1 MTSFLAGGPVY
12 SDYPVQLKSG
22 DASAVTFGP
31 LDNPVASVN
40 MMIVSVSNAIID
52 PADITL
58 TDSSGG
64 STASNYI
71 TFSAA
76 PASGTDNVVIRPM
89 TKSGTVNTP
98 ADGSISAVK
107 LQNNAVT
114 TDKLQDNSITLNK
127 MAHGLDGNLI
137 SFNSVGAPAYVSTG
151 SAAEVLTSNG
161 AGAAPTFQT
170 PAAGGNSWSNSSKGS
185 FTNATEIEFT
195 SLPNVCRILLFFSTA
210 PGTATGFLSK
220 DNGTTYET
228 GNVYMFN
235 RTSQASATATP
246 NVYQD
251 NNASS
256 IYFGDKSEYREIIIA
271 GAATTNVFTAVKSV
285 SFADNNKS
293 LSTIFANYN
302 GGKDVT
308 NAFKVTFSTGSGE
321 YRLDIPTAL

>member
-1 MTSFLAGGPVY
+1 MSNFLVGTNLA
-12 SDYPVQLKSG
+12 DVQLDKFNG
-22 DASAVTFGP
+22 DTSTVAFTLS
-31 LDNPVASVN
+31 VAS
-40 MMIVSVSNAIID
+40 S
-52 PADITL
+52 
-58 TDSSGG
+58 
-64 STASNYI
+64 
-71 TFSAA
+71 TFSALVRISGVVQTPTDDFNIVNSTLTFTTA
-76 PASGTDNVVIRPM
+76 PPTGTNNIVVTYTKATQIGVPNDASV
-89 TKSGTVNTP
+89 
-98 ADGSISAVK
+98 SASK
-107 LQNNAVT
+107 LASNAVT

-235 RTSQASATATP
+235 RTSQATATATP

-251 NNASS
+251 NNATS
-256 IYFGDKSEYREIIIA
+256 IFFQDKSEYREIIIA
-271 GAATTNVFTAVKSV
+271 GAATTNVFTCVKSV
-285 SFADNNKS
+285 SFADSNRS

-302 GGKDVT
+302 AGRDVT